1 MAEKALCCI
10 RQSYTE
16 IDILWY
22 HLYWWTLLTCGLNH
36 EGESVSLQLSPMRPW
51 NRTGWPLEGNSEQ
64 FKNLII
70 DNYSILRQRSI
81 KWKKNQIILYNNHI
95 SLNKTIRIDIWLS
108 CLQLFVKLEEP
119 DHHHRTTQKEH
130 SVYLN
135 QVTIVQFGKQII
147 TCITIKENIE
157 VEISLQHDNFQ
168 TTNSVVSK
176 C

>member
-1 MAEKALCCI
+1 M
-10 RQSYTE
+10 
-16 IDILWY
+16 
-22 HLYWWTLLTCGLNH
+22 
-36 EGESVSLQLSPMRPW
+36 
-51 NRTGWPLEGNSEQ
+51 
-64 FKNLII
+64 
-70 DNYSILRQRSI
+70 
-81 KWKKNQIILYNNHI
+81 
-95 SLNKTIRIDIWLS
+95 
-108 CLQLFVKLEEP
+108 KLEEP